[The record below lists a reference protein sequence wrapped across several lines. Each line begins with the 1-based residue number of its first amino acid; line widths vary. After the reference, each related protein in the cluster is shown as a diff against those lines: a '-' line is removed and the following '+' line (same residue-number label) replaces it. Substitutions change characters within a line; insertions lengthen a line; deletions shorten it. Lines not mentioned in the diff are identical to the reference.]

1 VEFQSKTPA
10 GGFSRECAVTR
21 GLCSITDKSA
31 SFLVANNKHV
41 TGRSEI
47 CYDSRDSG
55 FAREPAGV
63 GGSMGSGGD
72 CTRPLEHDP
81 EKACPGLIRSGN
93 RFFEKIILKHNVR
106 EG

>member
-10 GGFSRECAVTR
+10 GGFGRECAVTR

-31 SFLVANNKHV
+31 IFWLPTTNTSPVGQKFVMIRA
-41 TGRSEI
+41 I
-47 CYDSRDSG
+47 PDSRENAQASAAQRDREAI
-55 FAREPAGV
+55 ARGHW
-63 GGSMGSGGD
+63 SMIRKK
-72 CTRPLEHDP
+72 T
-81 EKACPGLIRSGN
+81 CPGLIRSGN

>member
-1 VEFQSKTPA
+1 
-10 GGFSRECAVTR
+10 
-21 GLCSITDKSA
+21 LCSITDKSA

-47 CYDSRDSG
+47 CYDRAIPDSRENAQASAAQRDREAI
-55 FAREPAGV
+55 ARGHW
-63 GGSMGSGGD
+63 SMI
-72 CTRPLEHDP
+72 RK
-81 EKACPGLIRSGN
+81 KACPGLIRSGN